1 MTGTTSFFIENATTG
16 RFHRHKPISEN
27 AKGKEDNDK
36 NNTSISTTFHR
47 YVIITF
53 LFLQGILSGLCLSAL
68 YEAFNNN
75 ASFVSS
81 QTTSEQYFFVGIL
94 GGVFV
99 SWYMLHQDIITQ
111 LKERN
116 CLDNVSKSLVAKN
129 LIFFLAFIFTYMCSN
144 LVFSGT
150 VDENNYRNFAIAR
163 SILCILGWL
172 ISCYRF
178 VVTRSNN
185 TVQPD
190 EKD

>member
-16 RFHRHKPISEN
+16 RFHRHQPIKEN
-27 AKGKEDNDK
+27 DGKGDNDK
-36 NNTSISTTFHR
+36 NSTSISTTFHR
-47 YVIITF
+47 YLTIVF

-68 YEAFNNN
+68 YEAF
-75 ASFVSS
+75 STDGFEISS
-81 QTTSEQYFFVGIL
+81 QTTNELYFFVGIL
-94 GGVFV
+94 GCVFV

-116 CLDNVSKSLVAKN
+116 SLDNVSKSLVAKN

-144 LVFSGT
+144 LVFSGV
-150 VDENNYRNFAIAR
+150 VDENRYRNFAVAR

-178 VVTRSNN
+178 VLARNNN
-185 TVQPD
+185 TVQHD
-190 EKD
+190 E